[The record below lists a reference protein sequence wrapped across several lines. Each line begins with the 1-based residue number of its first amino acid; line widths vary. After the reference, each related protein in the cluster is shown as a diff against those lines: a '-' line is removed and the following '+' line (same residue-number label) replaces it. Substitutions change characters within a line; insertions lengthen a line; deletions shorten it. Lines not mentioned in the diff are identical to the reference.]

1 MGAEALPDDTLQKA
15 EHVDLIQFGL
25 IPEFV
30 GRFPIM
36 CSLQVTFVMPKLDA
50 PPAARNVH
58 DALRSVHL
66 GLWLNAVAERCC

>member
-1 MGAEALPDDTLQKA
+1 MRARIHSGTGAEALPDETLQKA

-36 CSLQVTFVMPKLDA
+36 CSLQVHFPLQL
-50 PPAARNVH
+50 
-58 DALRSVHL
+58 LR
-66 GLWLNAVAERCC
+66 WP

>member
-1 MGAEALPDDTLQKA
+1 MTNGNLDLTQTLQKA

-36 CSLQVTFVMPKLDA
+36 CSLQV
-50 PPAARNVH
+50 
-58 DALRSVHL
+58 
-66 GLWLNAVAERCC
+66 

>member
-1 MGAEALPDDTLQKA
+1 MRADPVGSGSAVGRKLPPA

-36 CSLQVTFVMPKLDA
+36 CSLQVPGT
-50 PPAARNVH
+50 PPLV
-58 DALRSVHL
+58 
-66 GLWLNAVAERCC
+66 AVSIT